1 LIRNIIILYK
11 NKYLKMVEGSDE
23 NTVVVLDNGS
33 GMMKAGFAGEEA
45 PQCVFPAIVGRPK
58 NQSAMMGTNQKQEYI
73 GDDAAQKRGILNLAY
88 PIAAGIVESWE
99 DMEKVWHHTFYNELR
114 VSPNEI
120 KGVLLTEAPRQP
132 KANREKMVQIM
143 FETFEVQNIY
153 VAIQAVMSLY
163 SAGRTTGLV
172 TDSGDGVTH
181 TVPVFEG
188 FSLPH
193 AVERMEI
200 AGRVLTGYLQK
211 LLLEAGHNFTSAAE
225 LEIVREIKE
234 ELCYVAQDYAAE
246 KEQCTK
252 NAEQDKQYTLPD
264 KAVITVPGSVRIGAP
279 ELIYQPNLNG
289 MSCKS
294 IDALAWASVS
304 ASDIDV
310 RRELCKNIIMSG
322 GSTMYEGMADRLK
335 QELVTRAPSGAEIRV
350 VAAADR
356 KYAVWKGGSTLAS
369 LSTFSSS
376 WVTKEDYEEHGA
388 AVIHRKCN

>member
-1 LIRNIIILYK
+1 
-11 NKYLKMVEGSDE
+11 MVEGGDE

-58 NQSAMMGTNQKQEYI
+58 TQSAMLGTNQKQEYI
-73 GDDAAQKRGILNLAY
+73 GDEAAQKRGILNLAY

-211 LLLEAGHNFTSAAE
+211 LLLESGHNFTSAAE

-234 ELCYVAQDYAAE
+234 ELCYVAQDFAAE
-246 KEQCTK
+246 KEQCSK

-279 ELIYQPNLNG
+279 ELIYQPNHNG

-335 QELVTRAPSGAEIRV
+335 QELVSRAPSGAEIRV

-369 LSTFSSS
+369 LSTFASS

>member
-1 LIRNIIILYK
+1 
-11 NKYLKMVEGSDE
+11 MVDGGDE

-73 GDDAAQKRGILNLAY
+73 GDEAAQKRGILNLAY

-172 TDSGDGVTH
+172 TDSGDGVSH

-225 LEIVREIKE
+225 IEIVREIKE

-246 KEQCTK
+246 KEQCSK

-335 QELVTRAPSGAEIRV
+335 QELVARAPSGAEIRV

-369 LSTFSSS
+369 LSTFASS

>member
-1 LIRNIIILYK
+1 
-11 NKYLKMVEGSDE
+11 MVDGGDE

-58 NQSAMMGTNQKQEYI
+58 NTSAMMGTNQKQEYI
-73 GDDAAQKRGILNLAY
+73 GDEAAQKRGILNLNY

-200 AGRVLTGYLQK
+200 AGRVLTGFLQK

-246 KEQCTK
+246 KEQCSK

-279 ELIYQPNLNG
+279 ELIYQPALNG
-289 MSCKS
+289 LSCKS

-335 QELVTRAPSGAEIRV
+335 KELVGKAPSGAEIRV

-369 LSTFSSS
+369 LSTFASS

>member
-1 LIRNIIILYK
+1 
-11 NKYLKMVEGSDE
+11 MVEGGDE
-23 NTVVVLDNGS
+23 NTIVVLDNGS

-73 GDDAAQKRGILNLAY
+73 GDEAAQKRGILNLAY

-120 KGVLLTEAPRQP
+120 KGVLLTEAPRNP

-193 AVERMEI
+193 AVEKMEI
-200 AGRVLTGYLQK
+200 AGRVLTNYLQK

-234 ELCYVAQDYAAE
+234 ELCYVAQDFAAE
-246 KEQCTK
+246 KEQCSK

-279 ELIYQPNLNG
+279 ELIYQPNHNG

-335 QELVTRAPSGAEIRV
+335 QELVSRAPSGAEIRV

-369 LSTFSSS
+369 LSTFASS

>member
-1 LIRNIIILYK
+1 
-11 NKYLKMVEGSDE
+11 MVEGSDE

>member
-1 LIRNIIILYK
+1 
-11 NKYLKMVEGSDE
+11 
-23 NTVVVLDNGS
+23 
-33 GMMKAGFAGEEA
+33 
-45 PQCVFPAIVGRPK
+45 
-58 NQSAMMGTNQKQEYI
+58 MG
-73 GDDAAQKRGILNLAY
+73 
-88 PIAAGIVESWE
+88 
-99 DMEKVWHHTFYNELR
+99 
-114 VSPNEI
+114 
-120 KGVLLTEAPRQP
+120 
-132 KANREKMVQIM
+132 IM

-193 AVERMEI
+193 A
-200 AGRVLTGYLQK
+200 
-211 LLLEAGHNFTSAAE
+211 
-225 LEIVREIKE
+225 
-234 ELCYVAQDYAAE
+234 
-246 KEQCTK
+246 
-252 NAEQDKQYTLPD
+252 EQDKQYTLPD

-294 IDALAWASVS
+294 VDALAWASVS

-335 QELVTRAPSGAEIRV
+335 QELVNRAPSGAEIRV

-369 LSTFSSS
+369 LSTFESS

>member
-1 LIRNIIILYK
+1 
-11 NKYLKMVEGSDE
+11 MVEGGDE

-58 NQSAMMGTNQKQEYI
+58 TQSAMLGTNQKQEYI
-73 GDDAAQKRGILNLAY
+73 GDEAAQKRGILNLAY
-88 PIAAGIVESWE
+88 PIAAGVVESWE

-200 AGRVLTGYLQK
+200 AGRVLTTYLQK
-211 LLLEAGHNFTSAAE
+211 LLLESGHNFTSAAE

-246 KEQCTK
+246 KEQCSK

-294 IDALAWASVS
+294 VDALAWASVS

-335 QELVTRAPSGAEIRV
+335 QELVNRAPSGAEIRV

-369 LSTFSSS
+369 LSTFESS

>member
-1 LIRNIIILYK
+1 
-11 NKYLKMVEGSDE
+11 MVEDAE

-58 NQSAMMGTNQKQEYI
+58 NSSAMMGTNQKQEYI
-73 GDDAAQKRGILNLAY
+73 GDEAAQKRGILNLSY

-200 AGRVLTGYLQK
+200 AGRVLTNYLQK

-246 KEQCTK
+246 KEACSK

-279 ELIYQPNLNG
+279 ELIYQPQLNG

-335 QELVTRAPSGAEIRV
+335 QELVSRAPSGAEIRV

-369 LSTFSSS
+369 LSTFASS

>member
-1 LIRNIIILYK
+1 
-11 NKYLKMVEGSDE
+11 MVEESE

-33 GMMKAGFAGEEA
+33 GMVKAGFAGEEA

-58 NQSAMMGTNQKQEYI
+58 NASAMMGTNQKNEYI
-73 GDDAAQKRGILNLAY
+73 GDEAAQKRGILNLNY

-120 KGVLLTEAPRQP
+120 KGVLLTEAPRNP

-172 TDSGDGVTH
+172 TDSGDGVTN

-193 AVERMEI
+193 AVEKMEI
-200 AGRVLTGYLQK
+200 AGRVLTNYLQK

-234 ELCYVAQDYAAE
+234 ELCYVAQNYDEE
-246 KEQCTK
+246 KEACSK
-252 NAEQDKQYTLPD
+252 NAEMDKQYTLPD
-264 KAVITVPGSVRIGAP
+264 KAVITIPGSVRIGAP
-279 ELIYQPNLNG
+279 ELIYKPQLNG

-294 IDALAWASVS
+294 IDGLAWASVS

-335 QELVTRAPSGAEIRV
+335 QELVNRAPSGAEIRV

-369 LSTFSSS
+369 LSTFASS

>member
-1 LIRNIIILYK
+1 
-11 NKYLKMVEGSDE
+11 MVNNGDE